1 MSALVSIVVIFSV
14 SLFALI
20 KGADFLLE
28 GAKAVGIKMG
38 ISRFIIGVLIVGFGT
53 SLPELAS
60 SVAAAMQGQGSI
72 VIANVVGSNIANIL
86 LIVGLLVFIGGRV
99 IIKRNLLQTEL
110 PVFFIA
116 TAHFLAALYD
126 GIIDKVEALLLLGTF
141 AAYLW
146 YIFTDGEVDEVPG
159 ETSFGWSK
167 IIFFISIGLVA
178 LIGGAHFVVES
189 VMDFAA
195 LTAIPVGV
203 VSILAL
209 AIGTSLPEL
218 VVTLKS
224 IKSGETEMA
233 IGNIFGSNA
242 FNFLFVTGVSGLVM
256 PLEADAVVMNLGFM
270 VVAVASMIFFVNGLT
285 QRIMRFEGV
294 MYLIFFVFFIVKMT
308 AFL

>member
-1 MSALVSIVVIFSV
+1 MTPIISIAVIFV
-14 SLFALI
+14 VALFALV
-20 KGADFLLE
+20 KGADLLLE

-53 SLPELAS
+53 SLQELAS
-60 SVAAAMQGQGSI
+60 SIAAALEGQGGI

-86 LIVGLLVFIGGRV
+86 LIVGLLVFLGGRV
-99 IIKRNLLQTEL
+99 VIKRNLLQTEL

-116 TAHFLAALYD
+116 TAHFLAVLYD
-126 GIIDKVEALLLLGTF
+126 GVIDQVEALLLLCTF

-146 YIFTDGEVDEVPG
+146 YIFTDGEVDEVP
-159 ETSFGWSK
+159 EKTSFGWGK
-167 IIFFISIGLVA
+167 VVVFIVVGIVA
-178 LIGGAHFVVES
+178 LIGGAHFVVDS

-209 AIGTSLPEL
+209 AFGTSLPEL
-218 VVTLKS
+218 VVTIKS

-242 FNFLFVTGVSGLVM
+242 FNFLFVTGISGLIM
-256 PLEADAVVMNLGFM
+256 PLQADAVVMELGFM
-270 VVAVASMIFFVNGLT
+270 VVAVASIIFFVNGLT
-285 QRIMRFEGV
+285 QRIMRFEGL

>member
-1 MSALVSIVVIFSV
+1 MSAIVSIAVIFV
-14 SLFALI
+14 VALFALV
-20 KGADFLLE
+20 KGADLLLD
-28 GAKAVGIKMG
+28 GSKAVGIKMG

-60 SVAAAMQGQGSI
+60 SVAAALQGEGSI

-86 LIVGLLVFIGGRV
+86 LIVGLLVFLGGRV

-116 TAHFLAALYD
+116 TAHFLAVLYD
-126 GIIDKVEALLLLGTF
+126 GVIDQIEALLLLGTF

-146 YIFTDGEVDEVPG
+146 YIFTDGEVDEVA
-159 ETSFGWSK
+159 EKTSLSWGK
-167 IIFFISIGLVA
+167 TALYISIGLLA
-178 LIGGAHFVVES
+178 LIGGAHFVVVA

-195 LTAIPVGV
+195 LTAIPLGV

-224 IKSGETEMA
+224 IKSGDTEMA

-242 FNFLFVTGVSGLVM
+242 FNFLFVTGVSGLIM
-256 PLEADAVVMNLGFM
+256 PLQADAVVMNLGFM

-285 QRIMRFEGV
+285 QRIMRFEGL
-294 MYLIFFVFFIVKMT
+294 MYLIFFIFFVVKMT

>member
-1 MSALVSIVVIFSV
+1 MSGIFSIIIVFSVALLALV
-14 SLFALI
+14 
-20 KGADFLLE
+20 KGADLLLE

-60 SVAAAMQGQGSI
+60 SVAAAMQGQGGI

-86 LIVGLLVFIGGRV
+86 LIVGLLVFIGGKV
-99 IIKRNLLQTEL
+99 VIKRNLLQTEL

-116 TAHFLAALYD
+116 TAHFLAVLYD
-126 GIIDKVEALLLLGTF
+126 GVIDRVEALLLLGTF

-146 YIFTDGEVDEVPG
+146 YIFTDGEVDEVP
-159 ETSFGWSK
+159 EKTDFSWTK
-167 IIFFISIGLVA
+167 IGIFIGAGLVA
-178 LIGGAHFVVES
+178 LISGAHFVVEA
-189 VMDFAA
+189 VMDFAELA
-195 LTAIPVGV
+195 SIPVGV

-209 AIGTSLPEL
+209 AVGTSLPEL

-256 PLEADAVVMNLGFM
+256 PLQADAVVMELGFM
-270 VVAVASMIFFVNGLT
+270 VVLVASLIFFVNGLT
-285 QRIMRFEGV
+285 QRIMRFEGL
-294 MYLIFFVFFIVKMT
+294 MYLIFFIFFIVKMT
-308 AFL
+308 SFL